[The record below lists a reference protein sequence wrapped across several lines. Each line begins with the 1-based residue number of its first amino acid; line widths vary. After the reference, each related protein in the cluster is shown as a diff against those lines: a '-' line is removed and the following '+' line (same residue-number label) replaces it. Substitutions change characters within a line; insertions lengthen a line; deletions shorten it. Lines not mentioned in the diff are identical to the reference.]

1 MTQSRR
7 MTGSN
12 ELIELWALEDSI
24 TTAVEANGHT
34 VWRISADDGV
44 VEVELNERLDD
55 ESASSM
61 CGQFP
66 LAADYCGE
74 GDKGSIFTL
83 CVAQ

>member
-1 MTQSRR
+1 MTLSRH

-12 ELIELWALEDSI
+12 GLIELWALEDSI

-34 VWRISADDGV
+34 VWRISAYDGV
-44 VEVELNERLDD
+44 VEVELTERLDD

-66 LAADYCGE
+66 LTADYCGE
-74 GDKGSIFTL
+74 GDKGAIFTMCL
-83 CVAQ
+83 AQ